1 MDIKAIQSDIKTEW
15 TQFEELLRESL
26 RSDYDLLNQINS
38 HLFDNKGKQIR
49 PLLGLL
55 AAKCCGPINSL
66 TISCAV
72 VSEMLHTA
80 SLLHDDVADE
90 APQRR
95 GAQTVQYKFNPAAS
109 VLTGDYWLAKALN
122 LLLKER
128 DMSVLNYFTKTI
140 EELSEGEIFQ
150 MQKASSL
157 DTTEEDYYKI
167 ISAKTSSL
175 FIASVKSMVYST
187 GASEKII
194 ADMESYAYNLG
205 LAFQIRDDIFDYTP
219 QLNTGKPSGGDI
231 QEKKLTLPLIL
242 ALKAATEQE
251 RESLLRAIRF
261 AEAEDEHIVESTFAL
276 VKKYSGTASAQKTL
290 EEHCMKAEE
299 SLSGLKE
306 SIYKNHLIE
315 LTRFVGSRES

>member
-1 MDIKAIQSDIKTEW
+1 MNIKAIQSDIKTEW
-15 TQFEELLRESL
+15 TQFEELMRETL

-55 AAKCCGPINSL
+55 AAKCCGPINSF

-80 SLLHDDVADE
+80 SLLHDDVADQ

-95 GAQTVQYKFNPAAS
+95 GAQT
-109 VLTGDYWLAKALN
+109 
-122 LLLKER
+122 
-128 DMSVLNYFTKTI
+128 
-140 EELSEGEIFQ
+140 
-150 MQKASSL
+150 
-157 DTTEEDYYKI
+157 
-167 ISAKTSSL
+167 
-175 FIASVKSMVYST
+175 
-187 GASEKII
+187 EKILE
-194 ADMESYAYNLG
+194 DMESYAYNLG

-219 QLNTGKPSGGDI
+219 QLNTGKPYGADI
-231 QEKKLTLPLIL
+231 KEKKLTLPLIL
-242 ALKAATEQE
+242 ALKSATIEE
-251 RESLLRAIRF
+251 RESLLRDIRF
-261 AEAEDEHIVESTFAL
+261 AEAEDEHLVERTFAIVE
-276 VKKYSGTASAQKTL
+276 KYSGNASAQKAL
-290 EEHCMKAEE
+290 NEHCRKAEE